1 MGGRAWPALIT
12 GLRGD
17 RKMAGSENGARQV
30 SPSRPQ
36 HRGRRMHKVPDRKGG
51 SKFGDSST
59 FCLHTKALGLVPAVL
74 LAPPKYS
81 KPLKP
86 HGHMEPWSLTHT
98 GTWEHLR
105 LVC

>member
-36 HRGRRMHKVPDRKGG
+36 HRERKMHKVPDRKGG